1 MRRVGREKPLE
12 ASQIK
17 VGVFPAWCFIHGK
30 KGAVLASLTRLQP
43 QRSRVRRWK
52 MRWEGRRMNHSLT
65 TPSSPSCA
73 LHTRAGTMTPP
84 SLDLHS
90 QKPQGWHYQ
99 GRGRK
104 GHFPSPQ
111 DSLLPCTIPAR
122 LPHAFIS
129 LLPPHSQGYLR
140 ISEMK
145 SSDAPGLSAS
155 FSLGLRTDS

>member
-1 MRRVGREKPLE
+1 MLHTRKERSCACFLNTPPAPEEQGEGVEDVLGREEDEP
-12 ASQIK
+12 
-17 VGVFPAWCFIHGK
+17 F
-30 KGAVLASLTRLQP
+30 TD
-43 QRSRVRRWK
+43 
-52 MRWEGRRMNHSLT
+52 N
-65 TPSSPSCA
+65 PSIPSCA
-73 LHTRAGTMTPP
+73 LHTRAGILMPP
-84 SLDLHS
+84 SLDLHC

-122 LPHAFIS
+122 LPHALIS